1 MYKGTNSKPQIR
13 FSNYRQSEIV
23 GQILQDFLPVD
34 HPISYRFMPPVFV
47 GSSKRCQ
54 VEGCQN
60 MAKIKVVQVMNF
72 PKKWSYY
79 ICKYHFE
86 KALRDFVG
94 SVIEV
99 IDETDRRRSE
109 LSVAKEALR

>member
-1 MYKGTNSKPQIR
+1 
-13 FSNYRQSEIV
+13 
-23 GQILQDFLPVD
+23 
-34 HPISYRFMPPVFV
+34 
-47 GSSKRCQ
+47 
-54 VEGCQN
+54 